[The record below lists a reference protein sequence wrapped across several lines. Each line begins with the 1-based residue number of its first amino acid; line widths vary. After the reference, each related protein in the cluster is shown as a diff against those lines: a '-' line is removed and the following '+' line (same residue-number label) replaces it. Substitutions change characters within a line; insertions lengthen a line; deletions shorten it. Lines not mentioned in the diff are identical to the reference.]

1 MENIEQIIG
10 IVLIVV
16 GVIAIARSALGG
28 GLSLTALVI
37 PILFIVIGAFLMRSR
52 FF

>member
-1 MENIEQIIG
+1 MENVEQIIG
-10 IVLIVV
+10 IVLIIV

-28 GLSLTALVI
+28 GLSLAALVV
-37 PILFIVIGAFLMRSR
+37 PILLIVIGAFLMRSR

>member
-1 MENIEQIIG
+1 MENVEHIIG
-10 IVLIVV
+10 IVLIIA

-28 GLSLTALVI
+28 GLSVGGLLI
-37 PILFIVIGAFLMRSR
+37 PILLIVVGAFLMRSR